1 MRPDS
6 SFAHTRTRPKDM
18 DQCTTVIQSLHVHV
32 SARYMYNNQHA
43 SSILTGQGDRRR
55 NSNPNFPRG
64 STRARTQRR
73 HFHHRQQQPTVDVGV
88 EAVPHV
94 LVAHSFPSGVRRTDG
109 DRLFES
115 VLLQSVSVCTLNRRK
130 LLVKTIHKY
139 NELTASDEPSMV
151 PEQRRKC

>member
-1 MRPDS
+1 
-6 SFAHTRTRPKDM
+6 M
-18 DQCTTVIQSLHVHV
+18 DQCTTVIQSLHV
-32 SARYMYNNQHA
+32 SALEGTCTTTNMSHQHRFYQ
-43 SSILTGQGDRRR
+43 ILRTGQGDRCR
-55 NSNPNFPRG
+55 NPNPNFPRG

-73 HFHHRQQQPTVDVGV
+73 HFHHRQQQPTVDVGGK
-88 EAVPHV
+88 AVPHV

-130 LLVKTIHKY
+130 LLVKTIQQY

-151 PEQRRKC
+151 PEQKRKC

>member
-1 MRPDS
+1 
-6 SFAHTRTRPKDM
+6 M

-55 NSNPNFPRG
+55 NPNPHFPRG
-64 STRARTQRR
+64 RTRARTQRR
-73 HFHHRQQQPTVDVGV
+73 HFHHRQQQPTVDVGGK
-88 EAVPHV
+88 AVSHV

-130 LLVKTIHKY
+130 LLVK
-139 NELTASDEPSMV
+139 
-151 PEQRRKC
+151 